1 MAGKFA
7 AARIGVLAVALGVV
21 LTGCT
26 GPIQPDGGASS
37 ATAIWPT
44 HESSSATPS
53 ASPSLT
59 DDQLYQLAVEQY
71 QGLFTI
77 TTDLEQVGGAPRLP
91 DLFAGYLVDPAW
103 SSINEFYSIMYE
115 RGDRYTGRLDSKI
128 IATAKWLSD
137 KTPNASV
144 TAIQTCELS
153 QGAELVD
160 ADGEVIYDGSPVIM
174 HRWAYFKFDPVD
186 NKLKVFILNGEAVD
200 TCPIG

>member
-7 AARIGVLAVALGVV
+7 AARIGAAVVVLGVV

-26 GPIQPDGGASS
+26 GTAQPGGGTSS

-44 HESSSATPS
+44 HESSS

-59 DDQLYQLAVEQY
+59 DDQLYQLAVQQY
-71 QGLFTI
+71 RSLFTI

-91 DLFAGYLVDPAW
+91 VQFDGYVVDPAW

-115 RGDRYTGRLDSKI
+115 RGDRYAGQLDSKI

-137 KTPNASV
+137 KTPHDSV

-174 HRWAYFKFDPVD
+174 HRWAYFKFDPGD